1 MVFSSLVF
9 LFVFLPLVLLLY
21 FIVPF
26 KFKNIVLLV
35 FSLFFYAWG
44 EPVYIFLML
53 ISIVVNYVLGIWVEK
68 KRKLSIL
75 WIGIAINLLILGY
88 YKYYGFLIELI
99 NDIFSTDLLIKE
111 LALPIGIS
119 FYTFQAISYLV
130 DVYRKDTAAQRNLF
144 DLAVFISLFP
154 QLVAGPIVK
163 YKEISE
169 QIKHRTHSVD
179 MFYDGLKIFLMGLA
193 KKVLLANQFALL
205 ADTIFA
211 KSDSE
216 LTFTLAWIGIIAY
229 TLQIYFD
236 FSGYSEMAV
245 GLGKMFGFT
254 FPRNFNYP
262 YISQSVSEFW
272 RRWHMTLG
280 SFFREYVYIPLGGNR
295 VSKFKLYRNLFIV
308 WLLTG
313 IWHGA
318 AFTFI
323 VWGLFYGT
331 LIALERGPWGKIL
344 EKLPRVCRHLYVI
357 FAFVLGWVVFR
368 AESIEHAFMYYAKMF
383 SFDLAYVKMDLS
395 FYANE
400 YLIVL
405 IAGVILSTPIY
416 PKLMSKVNNDFK
428 IIIESCLIMILFL
441 VVILSLATSS
451 YNPFI
456 YFRF

>member
-21 FIVPF
+21 FVVPF

-53 ISIVVNYVLGIWVEK
+53 ISIVVNYILGIWVEK
-68 KRKLSIL
+68 KRKLLIL
-75 WIGIAINLLILGY
+75 WVGIGINLLILGY

-99 NDIFSTDLLIKE
+99 NDIFSTNLLIKE

-130 DVYRKDTAAQRNLF
+130 DVHRKDTLAQRNLF
-144 DLAVFISLFP
+144 NLAVFISLFP

-169 QIKHRTHSVD
+169 QIKYRKHSVD

-262 YISQSVSEFW
+262 YISQSVGEFW

-331 LIALERGPWGKIL
+331 LIALERGPWGTIL
-344 EKLPRVCRHLYVI
+344 EKSPRVFRHLYVI
-357 FAFVLGWVVFR
+357 LAFVLGWVVFR
-368 AESIEHAFMYYAKMF
+368 AESMEHAFMYYAKMF
-383 SFDLAYVKMDLS
+383 SFDLSYVKMDLS

-400 YLIVL
+400 YLLFL

-416 PKLMSKVNNDFK
+416 PKLMSKVNNEFK
-428 IIIESCLIMILFL
+428 IIIESCLIMVLFL

>member
-68 KRKLSIL
+68 KRKLPIL

-130 DVYRKDTAAQRNLF
+130 DVYRKDTVAQRNLF

-331 LIALERGPWGKIL
+331 LIALERGTWGKIL

-368 AESIEHAFMYYAKMF
+368 AESMEHAFMYYAKMF

-416 PKLMSKVNNDFK
+416 PKLISKVNNDFK

-441 VVILSLATSS
+441 VVIISLATSS